1 MRTAAQD
8 ATEFMEFE
16 AKSFPEPS
24 AISYNPSKHRY
35 FMKFALTATA
45 VCAFLLS
52 TACMQSPEK
61 LIATGNRYHDKK
73 KFKEASILYQ
83 KAIAKDKTNAEAYYR
98 EGLNLI
104 DSAYQ
109 DPAAYGEAIKFLRRA
124 IDLKPENTDAETKLA
139 EIYLAAYA
147 SNPNQYK
154 NFLTE
159 IKDLD
164 AKILQ
169 HDPNSFD
176 GIRIQGMIN
185 LAENDRT
192 TAIQNFEKANRIRPH
207 SRDLISWY
215 AEALSQAQ
223 RGPEAEALVR
233 DMLASDK
240 TWAPGYDFL
249 FLLYSRQNDKAKA
262 ESILRERVKNDP
274 ASPVAVQ
281 NLGNYLLANNRF
293 DEAEAE
299 MKPVLNDKKNF
310 PGGREMLGDFYMRSR
325 KFDLAL
331 QQYQSGLKE
340 DSKNAVPYQQRIVA
354 VYEATNRHGEA
365 LQLAKKVADENPKD
379 KSATEVYAALL
390 MQNNSKEAV
399 TKSVDDLKRMLQ
411 NNPNDGALHFQLAR
425 AYFGIGQ
432 PDKSLSEALEA
443 IRDESKERA
452 PKQAVI
458 LGARTLAGRVY
469 ADKADSAKA
478 LEQADAVLAVAP
490 KNPDARL
497 IRDRALVGMNQADKA
512 TTELEALVKDF
523 PTMNDAHLQLAGL
536 YMMQKQLERSY
547 AEFEKVWKANPP
559 DNRGYVGMQAVKLAQ
574 GKGGDAVAAL
584 KDLVDKN
591 PSVPAYRMQLASFET
606 TAGAQQAGSNP
617 TAARQLFQ
625 SAADNYQELLKTNS
639 NSSDTWVRLG
649 MLQRQ
654 LGNYDQAISSF
665 EQAVKVDPKNVNAML
680 NEAML
685 LELQGKKDKAGETYN
700 RILGLDPE
708 NWLALNN
715 MAFLN
720 ADDGKNLDQAMTW
733 AERAKKKQPNSP
745 EISDTLGYVYLKKNR
760 NAEALQIFKQ
770 VVQESPKNS
779 TFHLHLAMALL
790 KEGDKQGARNEAQKA
805 LESST
810 APEQQS
816 KIRSFVDQI
825 G

>member
-1 MRTAAQD
+1 
-8 ATEFMEFE
+8 
-16 AKSFPEPS
+16 
-24 AISYNPSKHRY
+24 
-35 FMKFALTATA
+35 MKFALTATA
-45 VCAFLLS
+45 VCAFLIS
-52 TACMQSPEK
+52 TACTQSPEK

-109 DPAAYGEAIKFLRRA
+109 DPGAYGEAVKFLRRA
-124 IDLKPENTDAETKLA
+124 VDLKPENTDAETKLA

-147 SNPNQYK
+147 SNPKQFK

-159 IKDLD
+159 IKELD
-164 AKILQ
+164 GKILQ

-176 GIRIQGMIN
+176 GVRIHGMIN
-185 LAENDRT
+185 LAENDREA
-192 TAIQNFEKANRIRPH
+192 AIKDFERANRIRPN

-215 AEALSQAQ
+215 AEALSQAK

-233 DMLASDK
+233 DMLTSDK

-249 FLLYSRQNDKAKA
+249 FLLYSRQNDRAKA
-262 ESILRERVKNDP
+262 ESILRERAKNDP

-281 NLGNYLLANNRF
+281 NLANYLLANNRF
-293 DEAEAE
+293 DEGEAE
-299 MKPVLNDKKNF
+299 MKRVLNNKKDF
-310 PGGREMLGDFYMRSR
+310 PAGREMFGDFYMRGK
-325 KFDLAL
+325 KFDLAM
-331 QQYQSGLKE
+331 QQYQAGLKE
-340 DSKNAVPYQQRIVA
+340 DPKNSVAYQQRIVA

-365 LQLAKKVADENPKD
+365 VQLAKKVADENPKD

-390 MQNNSKEAV
+390 LQNNSKDAV
-399 TKSVDDLKRMLQ
+399 SKSVDDLKRMLQ
-411 NNPNDGALHFQLAR
+411 NNPNDGALHFQLSR

-432 PDKSLSEALEA
+432 PDKALSEALEA
-443 IRDESKERA
+443 IQDESKEKA
-452 PKQAVI
+452 PKPAVI

-469 ADKADSAKA
+469 ADRGDNAKA

-490 KNPDARL
+490 KNPDARFV
-497 IRDRALVGMNQADKA
+497 RDRALVGMNQSDKA
-512 TTELEALVKDF
+512 LADLEDLVREF
-523 PTMNDAHLQLAGL
+523 PTMNDAHLQLASL
-536 YMMQKQLERSY
+536 YMMQKQMDKSF

-559 DNRGYVGMQAVKLAQ
+559 DNRGFVGMQAVKLAG
-574 GKGGDAVAAL
+574 GKGTEAVAAL
-584 KDLVDKN
+584 KDLVEKN
-591 PSVPAYRMQLASFET
+591 PAVPAYRLQLASFET
-606 TAGAQQAGSNP
+606 TAGAQQVASNP
-617 TAARQLFQ
+617 NAARQYFEN
-625 SAADNYQELLKTNS
+625 AADNYKEILKTDS

-654 LGNYDQAISSF
+654 LGNYGAAISSF
-665 EQAVKVDPKNVNAML
+665 QQASKADPKNISALL
-680 NEAML
+680 NEAMVF
-685 LELQGKKDKAGETYN
+685 ELQGNKDKASETYT

-720 ADDGKNLDQAMTW
+720 ADKGTNLDQAMTW
-733 AERAKKKQPNSP
+733 AERAKKRQPNSP
-745 EISDTLGYVYLKKNR
+745 QISDTLGYVYLKKNR

-779 TFHLHLAMALL
+779 TFRLHLAMAML
-790 KEGDKQGARNEAQKA
+790 KQGDKQGARTEAQKA
-805 LESST
+805 LENST
-810 APEQQS
+810 PEQQGQ
-816 KIRSFVDQI
+816 IRSFVDQI

>member
-1 MRTAAQD
+1 
-8 ATEFMEFE
+8 
-16 AKSFPEPS
+16 
-24 AISYNPSKHRY
+24 
-35 FMKFALTATA
+35 MKFALTATA

-52 TACMQSPEK
+52 TACTQSPEN
-61 LIATGNRYHDKK
+61 LIATGNRYHDRK

-109 DPAAYGEAIKFLRRA
+109 DPNAYREAVKFLRRA

-147 SNPNQYK
+147 SNPKQNK
-154 NFLTE
+154 AFLTD
-159 IKDLD
+159 IKELD
-164 AKILQ
+164 GKILQ

-176 GIRIQGMIN
+176 GVRIQGMIH
-185 LAENDRT
+185 LAENDRE
-192 TAIQNFEKANRIRPH
+192 AALKAFDRANRIRPH

-215 AEALSQAQ
+215 AEALTQAK

-233 DMLASDK
+233 DMLAADK

-249 FLLYSRQNDKAKA
+249 FLLYSRQNDRAKA
-262 ESILRERVKNDP
+262 ESVLRERVKNDP

-281 NLGNYLLANNRF
+281 NLANYLLANNRF
-293 DEAEAE
+293 DEGEAE
-299 MKPVLNDKKNF
+299 MKRVLNDKKDF
-310 PGGREMLGDFYMRSR
+310 PAGREMFGDFYMRSK
-325 KFDLAL
+325 KFDQAM
-331 QQYQSGLKE
+331 QQYEAGLKE
-340 DSKNAVPYQQRIVA
+340 DPKNSVAYQQRIVA

-365 LQLAKKVADENPKD
+365 VQLAKKVADENPRD

-390 MQNNSKEAV
+390 MQNNSRDAV
-399 TKSVDDLKRMLQ
+399 SKSVNDLKRMLQ

-432 PDKSLSEALEA
+432 PDKALSEALEA
-443 IRDESKERA
+443 VQDESKEKT
-452 PKQAVI
+452 PKSAVI

-469 ADKADSAKA
+469 ADRGDNAKA
-478 LEQADAVLAVAP
+478 LEQADAVLMVAS
-490 KNPDARL
+490 KNPDARFV
-497 IRDRALVGMNQADKA
+497 RDRALVGMNQADKA
-512 TTELEALVKDF
+512 LADLEDLVREF
-523 PTMNDAHLQLAGL
+523 PTMNDAHLQLASL
-536 YMMQKQLERSY
+536 YMMQKQMDKSF
-547 AEFEKVWKANPP
+547 AEFEKVWKSNPP
-559 DNRGYVGMQAVKLAQ
+559 DSRGFVGMQAVKLAA
-574 GKGGDAVAAL
+574 GKGTEAVAAL
-584 KDLVDKN
+584 KDLVEKN
-591 PSVPAYRMQLASFET
+591 PAVPAYRLQLASFET
-606 TAGAQQAGSNP
+606 TAGAQQVTSNP
-617 TAARQLFQ
+617 NAARQYFEN
-625 SAADNYQELLKTNS
+625 AADNYKEILKTNS

-654 LGNYDQAISSF
+654 LGNQDAAISSF
-665 EQAVKVDPKNVNAML
+665 EQASKVDPRNVNALL

-685 LELQGKKDKAGETYN
+685 LELQGKRDKAAETYN

-720 ADDGKNLDQAMTW
+720 ADKGTNLDQAMTW
-733 AERAKKKQPNSP
+733 AERAKKRQPNSP
-745 EISDTLGYVYLKKNR
+745 QISDTLGYVYLKKNR

-779 TFHLHLAMALL
+779 IFRLHLAMALL
-790 KEGDKQGARNEAQKA
+790 KQGDKQGARTEAQKA

-816 KIRSFVDQI
+816 QIRSFVDQI